1 MIRLA
6 ALYVLVEAVMLA
18 IVGALRGAGDTFY
31 TMIISVA
38 SHWTMLPVVYIVMNV
53 LELSAVF
60 AWLALIIVFLL
71 FCAVLVLR
79 YRSKKWQRIRVIEQ
93 ITTAEL

>member
-1 MIRLA
+1 
-6 ALYVLVEAVMLA
+6 
-18 IVGALRGAGDTFY
+18 
-31 TMIISVA
+31 
-38 SHWTMLPVVYIVMNV
+38 MLPVVYIVMNV